1 MGKFNLVKLGTGER
15 FKIDK
20 SVGLSNIRVELSFS
34 GEDLDVQ
41 AWLLNQ
47 DGLIVNDEAFVFY
60 NSVNRTDVFDK
71 AKYGNRQNYLRSTRP
86 MSADGAVLG
95 SKDELDGGVETVN
108 IDLAKVDPEVQEIA
122 ISATVYEEGKAFGNV
137 EDAKITVIDED
148 SSEKLC
154 YYELSQDYVNENAC
168 VICRFIVNDNGDW
181 EVLAEGKAYDGGLNT
196 LVEIF
201 TEE

>member
-71 AKYGNRQNYLRSTRP
+71 AKYGNRQNYLKSTRP

>member
-71 AKYGNRQNYLRSTRP
+71 AKYGNRQNYLKSTRP

-122 ISATVYEEGKAFGNV
+122 ISATVGSASYSL
-137 EDAKITVIDED
+137 I
-148 SSEKLC
+148 
-154 YYELSQDYVNENAC
+154 
-168 VICRFIVNDNGDW
+168 
-181 EVLAEGKAYDGGLNT
+181 
-196 LVEIF
+196 
-201 TEE
+201 